1 MTFRPRAGTRKA
13 IHFVSNPGGLPDCA
27 DLADLRVCS
36 AEDSKDDVGTIHR
49 SAQSAFPSA
58 PPSAR
63 KHVEGIAARHHPVG
77 VAIDHQNW
85 LKDSDKQSACTNQT
99 LSLRSISGLA
109 VLRRERSRRRR
120 GD

>member
-1 MTFRPRAGTRKA
+1 MTFRPQAGTRKA

-58 PPSAR
+58 TPECPQAGRGCCCSAPSGR
-63 KHVEGIAARHHPVG
+63 RHHLTTRTGWRIPINSQLV
-77 VAIDHQNW
+77 DE
-85 LKDSDKQSACTNQT
+85 SD
-99 LSLRSISGLA
+99 I
-109 VLRRERSRRRR
+109 VIEV
-120 GD
+120 

>member
-58 PPSAR
+58 TPEPASRSRVLLLGTIRSAS
-63 KHVEGIAARHHPVG
+63 PF
-77 VAIDHQNW
+77 DHQNW
-85 LKDSDKQSACTNQT
+85 LKDSDKQSAC
-99 LSLRSISGLA
+99 
-109 VLRRERSRRRR
+109 
-120 GD
+120 